1 MSQNHLS
8 LLMKISGLNREKT
21 LEIFCLIFWVKR
33 LARVWLDPNFHKEFS
48 QDPQKTLESNG
59 VFLPENMSLEFQKQN
74 TDRPRILFL
83 SKSQAQ
89 NLNFEFLFTTCH
101 DGRTVDEILYFLL
114 PINNFLLRVL
124 FAQVTNS
131 DRLFKMA
138 TDFVKEKKYTDAVSI
153 FEELARNNE
162 YDAQYNLA
170 FLINGGKGTTKNYSE
185 ALFWAYLSKL
195 GKIEKAEELSKDLAK
210 LVPEK
215 VLKDVREK
223 VLQAL
228 IR

>member
-1 MSQNHLS
+1 MKYYIFYC
-8 LLMKISGLNREKT
+8 LLI
-21 LEIFCLIFWVKR
+21 IFTFG
-33 LARVWLDPNFHKEFS
+33 S
-48 QDPQKTLESNG
+48 S
-59 VFLPENMSLEFQKQN
+59 
-74 TDRPRILFL
+74 
-83 SKSQAQ
+83 
-89 NLNFEFLFTTCH
+89 
-101 DGRTVDEILYFLL
+101 
-114 PINNFLLRVL
+114 

-195 GKIEKAEELSKDLAK
+195 GRIEKAEELSKDLAK
-210 LVPEK
+210 KVPEK
-215 VLKDVREK
+215 VLKDVRGK
-223 VLQAL
+223 VLQHLLDRFENKEKAVLMELGDFYLLVLDEQDFENAYLWYNVASAL
-228 IR
+228 GVENSGDVRDKVEKELEPDTIFKMQTASRKRYEEFTKNKLIDDENKLENTEQDYES